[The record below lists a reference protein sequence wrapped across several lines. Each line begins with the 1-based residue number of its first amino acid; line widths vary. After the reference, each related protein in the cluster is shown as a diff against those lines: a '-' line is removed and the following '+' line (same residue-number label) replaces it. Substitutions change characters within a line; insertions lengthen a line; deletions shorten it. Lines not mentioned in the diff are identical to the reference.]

1 MTCTAQLT
9 LIASRNGQKLFHV
22 DTEEEM
28 SIYRQ
33 RERWKASILQLH
45 HLFLRMTSHY
55 NASIEIQHP
64 FGSDCFSLLLIQ
76 WVTGHVKPER
86 SLEMVRETT
95 DKYAFFSF
103 KLRTPIWLNLLNT
116 KQCVSILLNNRDV
129 R

>member
-9 LIASRNGQKLFHV
+9 LIASRNGQKLFHG

-33 RERWKASILQLH
+33 RERWKARSILQLH

-55 NASIEIQHP
+55 NASIEIEHP

-76 WVTGHVKPER
+76 WVTGHVKPQGSPE
-86 SLEMVRETT
+86 VV
-95 DKYAFFSF
+95 
-103 KLRTPIWLNLLNT
+103 P
-116 KQCVSILLNNRDV
+116 
-129 R
+129 